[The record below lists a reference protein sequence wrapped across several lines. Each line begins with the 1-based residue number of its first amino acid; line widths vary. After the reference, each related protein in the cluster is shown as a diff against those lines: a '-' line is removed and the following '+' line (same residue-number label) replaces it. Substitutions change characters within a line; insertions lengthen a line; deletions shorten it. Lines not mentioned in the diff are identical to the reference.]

1 MPHYSAAMTRRI
13 RLGLLLIATF
23 AIAVVAESSPAKAP
37 KAALLALAGQG
48 HAAHDELARA
58 MAVDSASTYVRALRH
73 AID

>member
-1 MPHYSAAMTRRI
+1 VPHYSRPMTRRI
-13 RLGLLLIATF
+13 RLGLLLIATL

-37 KAALLALAGQG
+37 KAAMLALAGQG
-48 HAAHDELARA
+48 LAAHDELARA